1 MSGRLYCVGVGPGD
15 PELMTVKAVRVL
27 SEVDMLAYPHSD
39 RDGTEAVALGIAL
52 AACKGIEGKERI
64 PVYVPMTRD
73 RAALEES
80 LREAAGRIR
89 EALEGGRSVAYI
101 TLGDP
106 MIYSTYSS
114 LGRMLKE
121 WGHETEYVPGVPAF
135 CAVAAR
141 LGMPLAEGSEGLGV
155 FSARGE
161 VPDARENENLVLM
174 KAGSKMKELKGSE
187 ALAGRE
193 VAAVSKCGME
203 GEAAYYGA
211 DAIPDDAGY
220 FTTVIVRRK
229 QGG

>member
-27 SEVDMLAYPHSD
+27 SEADVLAYPHSD

-52 AACKGIEGKERI
+52 AACKESEGKERI

-80 LREAAGRIR
+80 LR
-89 EALEGGRSVAYI
+89 
-101 TLGDP
+101 
-106 MIYSTYSS
+106 
-114 LGRMLKE
+114 
-121 WGHETEYVPGVPAF
+121 
-135 CAVAAR
+135 
-141 LGMPLAEGSEGLGV
+141 
-155 FSARGE
+155 
-161 VPDARENENLVLM
+161 
-174 KAGSKMKELKGSE
+174 
-187 ALAGRE
+187 
-193 VAAVSKCGME
+193 
-203 GEAAYYGA
+203 EAAYYGA